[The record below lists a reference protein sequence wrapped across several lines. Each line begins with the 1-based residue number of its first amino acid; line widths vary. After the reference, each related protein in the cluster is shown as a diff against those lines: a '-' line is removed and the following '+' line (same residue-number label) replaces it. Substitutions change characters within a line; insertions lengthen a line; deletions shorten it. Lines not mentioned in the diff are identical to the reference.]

1 MPVTTYDLPK
11 ALYILGG
18 APIGKQNIALGTT
31 GARTI
36 FQFPTQ
42 NFGIGK
48 CAVFFCTFDNF
59 SSTATTATANMGQ
72 STVATQND
80 WVSGTSINP
89 ANTPIT
95 LGIPSTMISYA
106 PGTLFQINI
115 TGAGAGTCDVT
126 CYGTYY

>member
-72 STVATQND
+72 STVATERLGFWYVDQPGQLPDHPGNPVD
-80 WVSGTSINP
+80 HDLVRSGDALP
-89 ANTPIT
+89 DQHHGCRGWY
-95 LGIPSTMISYA
+95 L
-106 PGTLFQINI
+106 
-115 TGAGAGTCDVT
+115 
-126 CYGTYY
+126 